1 MIYLLRA
8 EIQQNHQTNGSI
20 VVGGFEPSI
29 MAYAITISLIVYD
42 LNYSIKSKSHGWV
55 KRLLGRTATWI
66 M

>member
-29 MAYAITISLIVYD
+29 MAYETFTISLIVYD
-42 LNYSIKSKSHGWV
+42 LNYSINKVSLMAG
-55 KRLLGRTATWI
+55 
-66 M
+66 